1 MDYGEK
7 TERNKAIYQMR
18 QGGATLEAIGR
29 KFGIGKE
36 RVRQIYL
43 REERR
48 FRYLKYKKRNGTR
61 LLISDIEY
69 EIRRLRKLSGDR
81 TYSGGEY
88 YKERLSR
95 ERKEMIEERI
105 SFLEAYK
112 EIVDG

>member
-1 MDYGEK
+1 MDYGAK
-7 TERNKAIYQMR
+7 TERNKKIYQMR
-18 QGGATLEAIGR
+18 QDGATFSE
-29 KFGIGKE
+29 IGKVYGLSLE

-61 LLISDIEY
+61 LIISDIEY
-69 EIRRLRKLSGDR
+69 EIHRLRKLSGDK

-88 YKERLSR
+88 HKERLSR

-112 EIVDG
+112 EIIDG